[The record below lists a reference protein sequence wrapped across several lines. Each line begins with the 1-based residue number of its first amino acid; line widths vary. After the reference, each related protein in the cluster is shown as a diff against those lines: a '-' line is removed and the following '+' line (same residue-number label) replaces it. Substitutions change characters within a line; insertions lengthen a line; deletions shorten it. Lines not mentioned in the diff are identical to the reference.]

1 MIISLV
7 KLSALVPWWQKK
19 IILDKEE
26 NHKVGSIEFAVKFSR
41 RRTLG
46 ISVLADSSVIV
57 RVPYRTSKKTI
68 IRMVEEKSAWIIKHR
83 DNFKKN
89 RHNRPVR
96 SYTNGSSL
104 LFRGDSYI
112 LNISKSRKKYVKFN
126 GDSIDI
132 GLEKT
137 DDEISV
143 RKLLQKAY
151 KIEAIEHIPILFNDI
166 LEKHGN
172 YGFKPTGL
180 VIRSMKRR
188 WGSCS
193 NKGKITLSSE
203 LIRLSNKF
211 IEYVIV
217 HELCHLRHHNHG
229 PRFYELLSELYPE
242 WKDVR
247 KEIKELII

>member
-1 MIISLV
+1 MIYQ
-7 KLSALVPWWQKK
+7 P
-19 IILDKEE
+19 E
-26 NHKVGSIEFAVKFSR
+26 NYITRSIEYKVIYSR

-68 IRMVEEKSAWIIKHR
+68 IRMVEEKSEWIIKHR
-83 DNFKKN
+83 DYFKNN
-89 RHNRPVR
+89 RQNKPER
-96 SYTNGSSL
+96 SYKNGSSL
-104 LFRGDSYI
+104 LFRGNTYI
-112 LNISKSRKKYVKFN
+112 LNISESRKKFVTFN

-151 KIEAIEHIPILFNDI
+151 KIEAIEHIPVLFNDI

-203 LIRLSNKF
+203 LMRLNDKH
-211 IEYVIV
+211 IEYIII

-229 PRFYELLSELYPE
+229 PKFYELLSELYPE
-242 WKDVR
+242 WKIVR
-247 KEIKELII
+247 KEIKNYAILV